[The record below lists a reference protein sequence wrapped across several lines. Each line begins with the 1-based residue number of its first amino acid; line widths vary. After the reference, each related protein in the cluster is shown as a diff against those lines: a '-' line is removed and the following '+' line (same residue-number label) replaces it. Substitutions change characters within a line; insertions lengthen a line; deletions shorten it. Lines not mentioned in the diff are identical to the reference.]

1 MPYSTSSTSIFQMSP
16 GPENPFDS
24 ARRLKSCPAL
34 YSQFQVHEEETETC
48 SISSVDSTDASLVSF
63 LGSSDYDLDCEEEE
77 SQESHYFVD
86 VHLPTLHWQNTR
98 NAKSLRTHLVRKVT
112 VPWTIRFLSGRK
124 DSSHFKSLLDS
135 HIFDTLTLNF
145 HFWMNESINQSSES
159 IHLKSHFWNATSH
172 SLHRTLKT
180 TTQEECISIVQ
191 RW

>member
-34 YSQFQVHEEETETC
+34 YSQFQVHEEETDTC

-112 VPWTIRFLSGRK
+112 VQYREPFDFWAGGRIRVI
-124 DSSHFKSLLDS
+124 SSHCWIVTLLTPLLWT
-135 HIFDTLTLNF
+135 FTF
-145 HFWMNESINQSSES
+145 EWMNQSINHPNPS
-159 IHLKSHFWNATSH
+159 ISNLTFEMPLHIHFTEHWKQQRKKNAYP
-172 SLHRTLKT
+172 
-180 TTQEECISIVQ
+180 
-191 RW
+191 